1 MKKTLIAVAALAATS
16 AFAQVTI
23 SGSMQAGLVNSGAD
37 GAATAVTHL
46 GNGANAINL
55 AASEDLGGGLKAGWD
70 GQIRFNAANGDRNSS
85 GQGAALF
92 HSSNVY
98 LSSAT
103 LGTARIGK
111 IAEISNGA
119 YDPWALGG
127 GASMGSGIGVSMTVG
142 AAAQANSVSYSTPT
156 FMGFSAGVQK
166 SMSPNSNPAASAGG
180 NRINER
186 SIANLSYANGPI
198 TAQILVTSG
207 NANTVADTTAFGAAA
222 TAVADVQQSQRSLAA
237 SYDFK
242 VAKVN
247 VVNVTTKNAAD
258 VKTVDV
264 TSVSGTVPLSP
275 TLTLLAGYNK
285 SKTGT
290 GFTATSANDTKVAV
304 GLNYAL
310 SKRTTLGADLF
321 KAEGQAA
328 VAPATGT
335 SGAGYVLRVRHTF

>member
-1 MKKTLIAVAALAATS
+1 MKKTLIALAALAATG

-23 SGSMQAGLVNSGAD
+23 SGSMQAGLVNTGAK

-70 GQIRFNAANGDRNSS
+70 GQIRFNAANGDRNTS

-103 LGTARIGK
+103 LGTTRIGK

-119 YDPWALGG
+119 YDPWLLGG

-142 AAAQANSVSYSTPT
+142 AAAQPNSVSYATPT

-166 SMSPNSNPAASAGG
+166 SMSPNNGVGA
-180 NRINER
+180 RINER
-186 SIANLSYANGPI
+186 SIANLSYANGPMA
-198 TAQILVTSG
+198 AQILVTSG
-207 NANTVADTTAFGAAA
+207 NANTVADTTGFGAAA
-222 TAVADVQQSQRSLAA
+222 AAVADLQQSQRSLAA
-237 SYDFK
+237 SYDFG

-258 VKTVDV
+258 VKTVDI
-264 TSVSGTVPLSP
+264 TSVSGSVPLSGAM
-275 TLTLLAGYNK
+275 TLLAGYNK
-285 SKTGT
+285 AKTGA
-290 GFTATSANDTKVAV
+290 GFAATSANDTKVSV

-321 KAEGQAA
+321 KAEGLAA
-328 VAPATGT
+328 IAPSTGT
-335 SGAGYVLRVRHTF
+335 SGMGYVLRMRHTF

>member
-23 SGSMQAGLVNSGAD
+23 SGSMQAGLVNTGAD

-127 GASMGSGIGVSMTVG
+127 GASMGSGTGVSMTVG
-142 AAAQANSVSYSTPT
+142 AAAQPNSVSYATPT

-166 SMSPNSNPAASAGG
+166 SMSPNNGTGA
-180 NRINER
+180 RINER

-207 NANTVADTTAFGAAA
+207 NANTVADTTGFGAAA
-222 TAVADVQQSQRSLAA
+222 AAVADVQQSQRSLAA
-237 SYDFK
+237 SYNFG

-247 VVNVTTKNAAD
+247 LVNVSTKNAAD
-258 VKTVDV
+258 VKTVEV

-321 KAEGQAA
+321 KAEGLGA

-335 SGAGYVLRVRHTF
+335 SGMGYVLRVRHTF

>member
-23 SGSMQAGLVNSGAD
+23 SGSMQVGLVNPGAD

-119 YDPWALGG
+119 FDPWALGG
-127 GASMGSGIGVSMTVG
+127 GASLGSGVTGAAHQSITVG
-142 AAAQANSVSYSTPT
+142 AAAQANSVSYTTPT
-156 FMGFSAGVQK
+156 FMGFSAGAQK
-166 SMSPNSNPAASAGG
+166 TMSPTAGTTG
-180 NRINER
+180 GRNNER
-186 SIANLSYANGPI
+186 SIGHIAYANGPLA
-198 TAQILVTSG
+198 AQILLASGSG
-207 NANTVADTTAFGAAA
+207 NTQPDG
-222 TAVADVQQSQRSLAA
+222 TAVTDAKATQQSLAV
-237 SYDFK
+237 SYNFGF
-242 VAKVN
+242 AKLNLVN
-247 VVNVTTKNAAD
+247 TQGKNAAD
-258 VKTVDV
+258 VKTSNV
-264 TSVSGTVPLSP
+264 TSISGTVPLSP
-275 TLTLLAGYNK
+275 TLTLLAGFNK
-285 SKTGT
+285 ASTGGT
-290 GFTATSANDTKVAV
+290 YTATSANDTKAAV

-328 VAPATGT
+328 AAPATGT
-335 SGAGYVLRVRHTF
+335 SGAGFALRVRHTF